1 MSLVRPALSMIVL
14 MTILLGLAYPF
25 GMTAV
30 SQALFPHRANGS
42 LIERDG
48 TVIGSELIGQPFEA
62 PQYLWPRPSAVDYD
76 AANSS
81 GTNLAATNAA
91 LVAAIAERSAALEAA
106 NRVKPPIDLVTSSGS
121 GLDPHVSPEGAFVQ
135 ADRIAEARGVE
146 PAGIR
151 SFLRERV
158 EECTLG
164 FIGEPVVNVLLA
176 NLALDEAFPMP
187 AAAPAAS
194 QTADPLGS
202 VRPETGGDAPAANT
216 DG

>member
-1 MSLVRPALSMIVL
+1 MSLVRPALTMIVL
-14 MTILLGLAYPF
+14 MTVLLGLAYPL

-30 SQALFPHRANGS
+30 SQALVPHRANGS

-81 GTNLAATNAA
+81 GTNLAATNVA
-91 LVAAIAERSAALEAA
+91 LVAAIAERSATLEAA
-106 NRVKPPIDLVTSSGS
+106 NGVKPPVDLVTSSGS

-151 SFLRERV
+151 SFLRDRV
-158 EECTLG
+158 EERTLG

-187 AAAPAAS
+187 TAAPAAS
-194 QTADPLGS
+194 QTAVPLGS
-202 VRPETGGDAPAANT
+202 ARPEAAGGAPAADT

>member
-1 MSLVRPALSMIVL
+1 MIVL
-14 MTILLGLAYPF
+14 MTVLLGLAYPL

-30 SQALFPHRANGS
+30 SQALFPAQANGS

-48 TVIGSELIGQPFEA
+48 TVIGSELIGQPFDA

-81 GTNLAATNAA
+81 GTNLAPTSAA
-91 LVAAIAERSAALEAA
+91 LVDAVRERSAALEAA
-106 NRVKPPIDLVTSSGS
+106 NGVKPPVDLVTSSSS

-135 ADRIAEARGVE
+135 AARIAEARGVE
-146 PAGIR
+146 PADVR
-151 SFLRERV
+151 SFLRDRV
-158 EECTLG
+158 EERALG

-176 NLALDEAFPMP
+176 NLALDETFPMP
-187 AAAPAAS
+187 PAPSAPVPAAEAPATS
-194 QTADPLGS
+194 
-202 VRPETGGDAPAANT
+202 T